1 MATQTLAEQHQAGQE
16 ALVSLIPAVLRE
28 AWPLLDVHDIKGTLP
43 NFVAAVRAIVQRYGS
58 ASAFASLNSY
68 RAQRSAAGIVGSAP
82 SLTIAPLP
90 AEKVI
95 EDAVGWATAD
105 LYGPV
110 TADTVQAAQDRLSES
125 VSQLVLDQGRTT
137 VIDAVRKDTAAKGWV
152 RVTEQGA
159 CSFCIMLALRGAQY
173 HRDSFDE
180 SNVKFK
186 DHAVIA
192 ELRRDGIDL
201 GGKGDFKA
209 HNNCRC
215 HVEPIFTAYEPSARM
230 REMDRLWKDS
240 TKGRTG
246 KDARVAFR
254 QAVEGRP
261 VTGSSGKKPSKPKSH
276 NPAAPKG
283 LESMSAE
290 QLRHQI
296 ALTEGL
302 KDSAWRTQQLT
313 RLRKALRTAQ

>member
-1 MATQTLAEQHQAGQE
+1 MATQTLAEQHQSGQE

-82 SLTIAPLP
+82 SLTIAPSP

-137 VIDAVRKDTAAKGWV
+137 FIDAVRKDTAAKGWV
-152 RVTEQGA
+152 RVTEQDA
-159 CSFCIMLALRGAQY
+159 CSFCIMLALRGEAYRSKRAGEFQ
-173 HRDSFDE
+173 
-180 SNVKFK
+180 
-186 DHAVIA
+186 
-192 ELRRDGIDL
+192 
-201 GGKGDFKA
+201 A
-209 HNNCRC
+209 HTNCRC

-230 REMDRLWKDS
+230 REMDRLWKES

-283 LESMSAE
+283 LEAMSAE

>member
-28 AWPLLDVHDIKGTLP
+28 AWPLLDVHDIKATLP
-43 NFVAAVRAIVQRYGS
+43 QFTAAVRAIVQRYGR
-58 ASAFASLNSY
+58 ASAFASLQSY
-68 RAQRSAAGIVGSAP
+68 RQQRAQVGVKVSAP
-82 SLTIAPLP
+82 SLTLAPAP
-90 AEKVI
+90 VEKVV
-95 EDAVGWATAD
+95 EDAIGWATAD

-125 VSQLVLDQGRTT
+125 VSQLVLDQGRQT
-137 VIDAVRKDTAAKGWV
+137 VIDAVRKDSAAKGWV
-152 RVTEQGA
+152 RVTEQDA
-159 CSFCIMLALRGAQY
+159 CSFCIMLALRGEVYKSKRGAE
-173 HRDSFDE
+173 FE
-180 SNVKFK
+180 T
-186 DHAVIA
+186 HA
-192 ELRRDGIDL
+192 
-201 GGKGDFKA
+201 
-209 HNNCRC
+209 NCRC

-230 REMDRLWKDS
+230 REMDRLWKES
-240 TKGRTG
+240 TKGRSG

-261 VTGSSGKKPSKPKSH
+261 VTGSSGKGSSKPKPH

-283 LESMSAE
+283 LESMSPE

-302 KDSAWRTQQLT
+302 KDSAWRTQQLA